1 MQSETKETVTI
12 QLVPFGS
19 LQISSEI
26 RMGGWLSKP
35 AAREGAAEEPVK
47 LLEDST
53 TLTKIVSQPRPTLCS
68 GPPLFYFAPGSALDP
83 ALEAE

>member
-12 QLVPFGS
+12 QIVPFGS

-26 RMGGWLSKP
+26 RTGDWSKP
-35 AAREGAAEEPVK
+35 VAREGAAGEKVK

-53 TLTKIVSQPRPTLCS
+53 TLTRIVSQPRPTLCS
-68 GPPLFYFAPGSALDP
+68 GPPLFYFAPSSALDP